1 MQFLFSGYLSYN
13 AYYNWQDDP
22 IITTVSTTALPINN
36 LEYPAITICGQV
48 SPSSPIWKSE
58 NFICQ
63 TMVTTSKF

>member
-48 SPSSPIWKSE
+48 RPSSLMWG
-58 NFICQ
+58 NGNYICK
-63 TMVTTSKF
+63 TMVITSKF